1 MKFVAQHDQMD
12 CGPACLAMIANSY
25 GKNYSLQFIRDN
37 SYISREG
44 VSLLSL
50 SDTSVEMGF
59 KPFPAQLSIHKL
71 KELKSE
77 LPCLLHW
84 DKEHFVVL
92 KKITKNIFT
101 QNYLF
106 HIADPSHGFIKLNED
121 DFSKSWISD
130 DNKGVA
136 LFLTPTEL
144 FYSKKIREVNTL
156 KIKYVLSYLYH

>member
-1 MKFVAQHDQMD
+1 MKFIAQHDQMD

-25 GKNYSLQFIRDN
+25 GKNYSLQYIRDN

-50 SDTSVEMGF
+50 SDTSIEMGF
-59 KPFPAQLSIHKL
+59 KTFPTQLSVQKL
-71 KELKSE
+71 KELNSE

-101 QNYLF
+101 KKHYF

-121 DFSKSWISD
+121 NFIKSWISD

-144 FYSKKIREVNTL
+144 FYSKKRGSLCL
-156 KIKYVLSYLYH
+156 K